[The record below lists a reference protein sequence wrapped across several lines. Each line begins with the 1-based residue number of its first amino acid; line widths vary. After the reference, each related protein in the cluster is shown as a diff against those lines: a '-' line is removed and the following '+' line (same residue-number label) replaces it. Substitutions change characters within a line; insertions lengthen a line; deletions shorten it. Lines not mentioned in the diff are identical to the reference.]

1 MRELIVELKNEQGL
15 HARPSAE
22 IVKIV
27 RKYNS
32 ELRIIKD
39 DIEVDGSSIM
49 ELMTLA
55 AEKGQKLILKA
66 DGEDEKELLDIL
78 QKFIEVNKF
87 FEE

>member
-49 ELMTLA
+49 ELMTLV

-78 QKFIEVNKF
+78 QKFIEVDKF

>member
-78 QKFIEVNKF
+78 QKFIEVDKF

>member
-66 DGEDEKELLDIL
+66 DGEDGKELLDIL
-78 QKFIEVNKF
+78 QKFIEVDKF